1 MSVRPPGRAT
11 ARAVLASVVALVA
24 AMIGMGSMGMGS
36 MGMAGAA
43 QDEPSGPAP
52 TSAPASIALVD
63 RSPWVAADGTIEL
76 TVATEGPAEPLLL
89 RARVHEPLD
98 SVEDLD
104 RSLEQDVGSVVHR
117 SLVVPVG
124 FVPPDSDG
132 NRVVRIPTS
141 VDAADART
149 ARLRD
154 PGVYPVVVTLEDA
167 SGPISEIRTPVIRL
181 GTGDEPLLAPS
192 LQLLVDLAVPPTIEP
207 DGRRELTDDE
217 LDRLDGIASLMNGVT
232 ADAGGA
238 LDLSVAVP
246 PDTLDALTVS
256 SDPRATAV
264 LDALAV
270 DDVDRTALGLATVP
284 LSAAALVES
293 ELDLFLVALLQEGR
307 TTLDDRLPTPID
319 RTLWDAT
326 AGIDPASA
334 AVLDGAGVTH
344 VLLDG
349 PAQDSDTVAGE
360 RRLIDAG
367 PYQSDETGALDVL
380 LADHGTS
387 MALTARATD
396 RADAAHLAA
405 ADLLLRDAG
414 HETRVVIRVTEAL
427 DDSLLLPVFEL
438 LTAPGSP
445 IDIGPLSTTERSRS
459 PQDDA
464 GDGGDEDNDDDEE
477 AAVIERVEV
486 PDATSDLTD
495 VAPRVRET
503 SRVIDSFADL
513 VGTESARADSLRLRV
528 ATSVATGI
536 DHDARMALLAAAA
549 GDVEDAFDGVTL
561 SGQTDLNLTS
571 RSGALPLQIR
581 NANDFPVDV
590 VLQISSDRL
599 RFPEGQRFEIAAD
612 EEITRVD
619 IPVRAQATGS
629 VPTFVQL
636 TTPDGQIVLDERQL
650 DVRSTAVSGVGLALS
665 LGALVVLVIWW
676 ARSWR
681 RSRATTD

>member
-1 MSVRPPGRAT
+1 MSIRPPGRAT
-11 ARAVLASVVALVA
+11 GRAVLATVVAMVA
-24 AMIGMGSMGMGS
+24 ASMGMASIGT
-36 MGMAGAA
+36 AGAA
-43 QDEPSGPAP
+43 QDEPSGPGP
-52 TSAPASIALVD
+52 IPAPASIALVD

-104 RSLEQDVGSVVHR
+104 RSSEQDVGSVVHR
-117 SLVVPVG
+117 SAVVPVG
-124 FVPPDSDG
+124 FVPPDSEG

-181 GTGDEPLLAPS
+181 GTGDEPLLAPR

-207 DGRRELTDDE
+207 DGRRALTDDE

-232 ADAGGA
+232 TGAGGA

-246 PDTLDALTVS
+246 PDTLDALTIS

-264 LDALAV
+264 LDALAA

-284 LSAAALVES
+284 VSAAALVES
-293 ELDLFLVALLQEGR
+293 ELDLLLVALLQEGR

-319 RTLWDAT
+319 RTLWDGT

-349 PAQDSDTVAGE
+349 PTQDSDTVAGE

-380 LADHGTS
+380 LADQGTS
-387 MALTARATD
+387 TALTARATD

-414 HETRVVIRVTEAL
+414 HETRVVIRVAEAL
-427 DDSLLLPVFEL
+427 DDSLLLPVLEL

-445 IDIGPLSTTERSRS
+445 IDVGPLSTTGRSRS
-459 PQDDA
+459 PQD
-464 GDGGDEDNDDDEE
+464 EDEE
-477 AAVIERVEV
+477 AAAIERVEV

-503 SRVIDSFADL
+503 SRAIDSFAGL
-513 VGTESARADSLRLRV
+513 VGTESARADALRLRV
-528 ATSVATGI
+528 ATSVANGI
-536 DHDARMALLAAAA
+536 DHDARMALLDAVA
-549 GDVEDAFDGVTL
+549 GDVDDAFDGVTL

-571 RSGALPLQIR
+571 RSGALPLQIH

-612 EEITRVD
+612 QEITRVD

-629 VPTFVQL
+629 VPTFVRL

-665 LGALVVLVIWW
+665 LGALVVLVVWW